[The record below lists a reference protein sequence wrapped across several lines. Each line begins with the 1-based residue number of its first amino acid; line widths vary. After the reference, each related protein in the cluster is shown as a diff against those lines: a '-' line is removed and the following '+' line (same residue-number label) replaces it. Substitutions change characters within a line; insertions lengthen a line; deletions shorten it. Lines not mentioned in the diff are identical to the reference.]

1 MEVIGISVPME
12 MHRLLHAFRYGQM
25 LPGEFGEAGSGSL
38 SLTVSLK
45 PSRWFARLA
54 PVSHVGGICP
64 SEFVQTFG
72 PQQMIL
78 GTA

>member
-54 PVSHVGGICP
+54 PVSHVGA
-64 SEFVQTFG
+64 FVLLNLSR
-72 PQQMIL
+72 PL
-78 GTA
+78 AHSR